1 MIKSVTLQPYVDA
14 SDEAVIDIRI
24 HLFANLPPEVVDAV
38 QRNPELA
45 LGVRVTGKRHAFD
58 STLRSDNKYLVKSV
72 DLPSGTIYKLLSTRG
87 SLTYQILLKSF
98 LEGASYWIIIDINE
112 NLPGHHRLIVKFR
125 LVGQLF
131 FFSVSLHFEEYLK
144 SEARLYTF
152 NFRQRSKR
160 RHYFHSHVFCSKREE
175 KRRLNF

>member
-24 HLFANLPPEVVDAV
+24 HLFANMPPEVVDAV

-45 LGVRVTGKRHAFD
+45 LGVVVTDRRLALDTFW
-58 STLRSDNKYLVKSV
+58 SDNKHLVNSV
-72 DLPSGTIYKLLSTRG
+72 DLRWGTIYKLLSTRG

-98 LEGASYWIIIDINE
+98 LGGASYWIIIDINE
-112 NLPGHHRLIVKFR
+112 NLPGHHRLFVKFR

-131 FFSVSLHFEEYLK
+131 FS
-144 SEARLYTF
+144 
-152 NFRQRSKR
+152 Q
-160 RHYFHSHVFCSKREE
+160 
-175 KRRLNF
+175 